1 MTAPSEQLRL
11 LSVFHYVLAAL
22 AGLCSLLPL
31 IYVAVGLG
39 IVTGKLPT
47 DGKGP
52 PLPEAFGWLFVG
64 MGAVAV
70 LLGMTYGALL
80 VVAGRCLG
88 RARRWTFCVVMAAL
102 SCAFFP
108 FGTVL
113 GVFTIVAL
121 AKPEAKALFEPTG
134 SPPTGSIG

>member
-1 MTAPSEQLRL
+1 MTAPREQLRL
-11 LSVFHYVLAAL
+11 LSVFHYVLAGL
-22 AGLCSLLPL
+22 SGLCSLLPL
-31 IYVAVGLG
+31 LYVAVGAG

-52 PLPEAFGWLFVG
+52 PMPEAFGWIFVG
-64 MGAVAV
+64 MGAFAV
-70 LLGMTYGALL
+70 LLGMTYSALL
-80 VVAGRCLG
+80 VVAGRSLA
-88 RARRWTFCVVMAAL
+88 RARGWTFCVVMAAL

-121 AKPEAKALFEPTG
+121 AKPEAKALFEPPRSRTG
-134 SPPTGSIG
+134 STP